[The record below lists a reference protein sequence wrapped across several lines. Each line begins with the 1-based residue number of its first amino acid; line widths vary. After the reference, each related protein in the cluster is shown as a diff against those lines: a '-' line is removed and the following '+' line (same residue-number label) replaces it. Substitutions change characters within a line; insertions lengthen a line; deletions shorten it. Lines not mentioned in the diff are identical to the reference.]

1 MRGEYTSQR
10 LLHIKHQPKS
20 NQSKY
25 NYMKKRRFFLL
36 LSAIGITTMI
46 IVSCNREQSD
56 NYLGTERT
64 AAKAGRFDNKPF
76 IWDVKT
82 SERPD
87 NETFLG
93 DLSIGNA
100 RPVASGSLGKL
111 ARVNE
116 DFFPNNPM
124 IYPGATFSHRN
135 AYVVSNPFTEELREE
150 KAPFDLNFMF
160 SNPYVIRDI
169 ENKGSGFSTY
179 NENLSKALE
188 SSNFRNYIN
197 SGAKREIDYSATECY
212 SYSDVEKA
220 FSANTGFG
228 KIFTAKM
235 SNNSKKV
242 NTRSIYLARLI
253 STSFDVIFEPNSN
266 GFFKSKTISDLINKE
281 GKYLLPEVCDYYLDF
296 PDDPHYMAYSVYAK
310 KVSYGR
316 FVFVAIESEYSYSE
330 VKKAI
335 ESTFN
340 LWKISGGLKYDEKMT
355 EIMSKSVVTLYSNGD
370 NTSESFWGT
379 SLDGLKSVFD
389 VKYNQ
394 NFYGAPIYA
403 YMKSFLRWDF
413 GPGHDFCSWKR

>member
-1 MRGEYTSQR
+1 MR
-10 LLHIKHQPKS
+10 K
-20 NQSKY
+20 N
-25 NYMKKRRFFLL
+25 RFFLMF
-36 LSAIGITTMI
+36 SVIGIAAITF
-46 IVSCNREQSD
+46 VSCNRDQSSS
-56 NYLGTERT
+56 NLGIED
-64 AAKAGRFDNKPF
+64 AKVKAGRFDNKPF

-82 SERPD
+82 SNRSE

-93 DLSIGNA
+93 DLNVQNIKPNASISSGAAA
-100 RPVASGSLGKL
+100 RA
-111 ARVNE
+111 NE

-124 IYPGATFSHRN
+124 IYPGATFTHRN
-135 AYVVSNPFTEELREE
+135 AYVVNNPFTEESREE
-150 KAPFDLNFMF
+150 KSPFDLNFMF
-160 SNPYVIRDI
+160 SNPYVIRGVEDQ
-169 ENKGSGFSTY
+169 GSGFSTY
-179 NENLSKALE
+179 NENLSRALN
-188 SSNFRNYIN
+188 SSNYKDYIN

-220 FSANTGFG
+220 FSANAGFG

-235 SNNSKKV
+235 TSNSKKI

-253 STSFDVIFEPNSN
+253 STSFDVIFEPNRE

-281 GKYLLPEVCDYYLDF
+281 GKYLLPEVCDYYLDY
-296 PDDPHYMAYSVYAK
+296 PNDPHYMAYSVYAK

-340 LWKISGGLKYDEKMT
+340 MWNISAGAKYDEKTT
-355 EIMSKSVVTLYSNGD
+355 EVMSKSVVTLYSNGD

-379 SLDGLKSVFD
+379 SLDGIKSVFE

-394 NFYGAPIYA
+394 NFYGTPIYA
-403 YMKSFLRWDF
+403 YMKSFLKSDF
-413 GPGHDFCSWKR
+413 EPGHNFCSWKR

>member
-1 MRGEYTSQR
+1 MHHDAY
-10 LLHIKHQPKS
+10 
-20 NQSKY
+20 
-25 NYMKKRRFFLL
+25 
-36 LSAIGITTMI
+36 
-46 IVSCNREQSD
+46 
-56 NYLGTERT
+56 
-64 AAKAGRFDNKPF
+64 
-76 IWDVKT
+76 
-82 SERPD
+82 
-87 NETFLG
+87 
-93 DLSIGNA
+93 
-100 RPVASGSLGKL
+100 AS
-111 ARVNE
+111 
-116 DFFPNNPM
+116 
-124 IYPGATFSHRN
+124 Y
-135 AYVVSNPFTEELREE
+135 NPFTKELREE

-169 ENKGSGFSTY
+169 ENKASGFSTY

-188 SSNFRNYIN
+188 SSNFRDYIN

-220 FSANTGFG
+220 FSANAGFG

-235 SNNSKKV
+235 TNNSKKV
-242 NTRSIYLARLI
+242 NTKSIYLARLI
-253 STSFDVIFEPNSN
+253 STSFDVIFEPNRE
-266 GFFKSKTISDLINKE
+266 GFFKSKTISNLISEK
-281 GKYLLPEVCDYYLDF
+281 GWWLPEVCNDYVELFQNTPEYIL
-296 PDDPHYMAYSVYAK
+296 YSVYAQ

-403 YMKSFLRWDF
+403 YMKSFLREDF
-413 GPGHDFCSWKR
+413 NYPTHYDSHRKK